1 MQMIL
6 VVDHKKSQMNIAVI
20 WHYVIAL

>member
-20 WHYVIAL
+20 WH